1 MEGVEHVGLPH
12 TDLDLHE
19 AGPGRL
25 VTTLRL
31 PDRLHL
37 GVVTS
42 EVDRLGVCGA
52 THEAAGRVLG
62 GEGVLRLLEEHGE
75 RELGGVTLGQ
85 RVG

>member
-1 MEGVEHVGLPH
+1 MTSAGEVMEGVEDVGLPH
-12 TDLDLHE
+12 ADLDLHE

-37 GVVTS
+37 GVVTG
-42 EVDRLGVCGA
+42 EVDGLGMGGA
-52 THEAAGRVLG
+52 THEGAGRVLG

-75 RELGGVTLGQ
+75 GEL
-85 RVG
+85 